1 MSKKN
6 ILSYIVIV
14 ACMSADGDFLEK
26 GKVLDLDKDKDEK
39 IISLGLVE
47 EYDEDKHKNQTKTNP
62 ELDSLT
68 AENKK
73 LKEKIA
79 IFEGSN
85 IEDLIAENE
94 TLKKDKELSDTERK
108 ELLQP
113 EIEALNATIEDLK
126 NLVIETSKLPKDKLP
141 EGFAKYQ
148 TEV

>member
-1 MSKKN
+1 MKDN
-6 ILSYIVIV
+6 IKLFIVLV

-26 GKVLDLDKDKDEK
+26 GKVLELDKDKDEK

-62 ELDSLT
+62 ELEALA
-68 AENKK
+68 AENKS

-94 TLKKDKELSDTERK
+94 TLKEKVAALENPEL
-108 ELLQP
+108 
-113 EIEALNATIEDLK
+113 EALNSTIEDLK
-126 NLVIETSKLPKDKLP
+126 NLVVETSKLPKDKLP

-148 TEV
+148 KEV

>member
-62 ELDSLT
+62 ELDSLA
-68 AENKK
+68 AENKS

-79 IFEGSN
+79 TLENPN
-85 IEDLIAENE
+85 IA
-94 TLKKDKELSDTERK
+94 
-108 ELLQP
+108 
-113 EIEALNATIEDLK
+113 ALNATIEDLN

>member
-6 ILSYIVIV
+6 ILSYIVIA

-79 IFEGSN
+79 LFEGSN

-94 TLKKDKELSDTERK
+94 TLKEKLAALENPD
-108 ELLQP
+108 
-113 EIEALNATIEDLK
+113 IEALSATIEDLK

>member
-1 MSKKN
+1 MKDN
-6 ILSYIVIV
+6 IKLFIVLV

-26 GKVLDLDKDKDEK
+26 GKVLELDKDKDEK

-62 ELDSLT
+62 ELEALA
-68 AENKK
+68 AENKS

-85 IEDLIAENE
+85 IEDLITENE
-94 TLKKDKELSDTERK
+94 TLKKNKEISDNERK
-108 ELLQP
+108 EILQP
-113 EIEALNATIEDLK
+113 EIEELNLTIEDLK
-126 NLVIETSKLPKDKLP
+126 NLVVETSKLPKDKFP

-148 TEV
+148 KEV